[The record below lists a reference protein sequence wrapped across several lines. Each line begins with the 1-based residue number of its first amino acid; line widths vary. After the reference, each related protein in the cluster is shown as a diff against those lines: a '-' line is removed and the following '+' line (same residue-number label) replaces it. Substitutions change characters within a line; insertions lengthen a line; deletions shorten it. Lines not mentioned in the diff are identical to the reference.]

1 MSHRKKPKA
10 RPKWCYHKCQKC
22 FRSWKHRPV
31 MKCDLM
37 TMALCGDCFMDNR
50 RENTIYVVDDVLP
63 DDAI

>member
-1 MSHRKKPKA
+1 
-10 RPKWCYHKCQKC
+10 
-22 FRSWKHRPV
+22 